1 MARKPIVA
9 GNWKMYKTIPEAVAL
24 GNTLRSGASGILD
37 REVVV
42 APPFTALAAVAKTL
56 EGSGIAL
63 SGQNTC
69 WENEGAYTGEIS
81 PLMLKDVGCR
91 YVIIGHSE
99 RRHIFGER
107 DETIARKI
115 KAALDASLQPIF
127 CIGETLEERE
137 TGETLAVLRRQ
148 VKEGLKLIQGADMN
162 KVVIAYEP
170 VWAIGTGKT
179 ATNEQAQEAHSFI
192 RTLLEELFEKN
203 IASDLRILYG
213 GSVKVGNVDGLMAQP
228 DIDGVLVGGAS
239 LEADSFLRI
248 IKFER

>member
-1 MARKPIVA
+1 MPRKPIVA
-9 GNWKMYKTIPEAVAL
+9 GNWKMYKTIPEAAAL
-24 GNTLRSGASGILD
+24 VNKLRSETSGLLD

-42 APPFTALAAVAKTL
+42 APPFTALMAVARAL

-63 SGQNTC
+63 SAQNSC

-81 PLMLKDVGCR
+81 PLMLKDVGCQ

-99 RRHIFGER
+99 RRHTFGET
-107 DETIARKI
+107 DDMIAQKI
-115 KAALDASLQPIF
+115 KALLAVGLKPIF
-127 CIGETLEERE
+127 CVGEILPERE
-137 TGETLAVLRRQ
+137 AGETLAVLERQ
-148 VKEGLKLIQGADMN
+148 VKKGLKLVQGVDMC

-192 RTLLEELFEKN
+192 RNLIERIFNKN

-213 GSVKVGNVDGLMAQP
+213 GSVKPGNVDGLMTQP

-239 LEADSFLRI
+239 LEADSFLGI
-248 IKFER
+248 IRFES

>member
-81 PLMLKDVGCR
+81 PIMLKDVGCR

-107 DETIARKI
+107 DEPIARKI
-115 KAALDASLQPIF
+115 KAALDAGLQPIF

-137 TGETLAVLRRQ
+137 NGETLAVLRRQ
-148 VKEGLKLIQGADMN
+148 VREGLKLIQGADMN
-162 KVVIAYEP
+162 RVVIAYEP

-248 IKFER
+248 IKFEH

>member
-1 MARKPIVA
+1 MPRKPIVA

-24 GNTLRSGASGILD
+24 INTLRSGASGISD
-37 REVVV
+37 REIVV
-42 APPFTALAAVAKTL
+42 APPFTALAAVAKAL
-56 EGSGIAL
+56 DGSGISL

-69 WENEGAYTGEIS
+69 WENEGAYTGEVS
-81 PLMLKDVGCR
+81 PAMLKDVGCR

-115 KAALDASLQPIF
+115 RAALDAGLQPIF

-137 TGETLAVLRRQ
+137 TGETLTVLRRQ
-148 VKEGLKLIQGADMN
+148 VKEGLKLIQGADMD
-162 KVVIAYEP
+162 KVAIAYEP

-192 RTLLEELFEKN
+192 RTLLEGLFEKN

-213 GSVKVGNVDGLMAQP
+213 GSVKAGNVDGLMAQP
-228 DIDGVLVGGAS
+228 DIDGVLVGE
-239 LEADSFLRI
+239 LHLRPILFLRI
-248 IKFER
+248 IKFKR

>member
-24 GNTLRSGASGILD
+24 VNTLRFGASGILD

-42 APPFTALAAVAKTL
+42 APPFTALAAVARAL

-63 SGQNTC
+63 SAQNTC

-81 PLMLKDVGCR
+81 PLMLKDVGCK
-91 YVIIGHSE
+91 YIIIGHSE
-99 RRHIFGER
+99 RRHIFG
-107 DETIARKI
+107 DTDGLIARKI
-115 KAALDASLQPIF
+115 KATVLAGLKPIF
-127 CIGETLEERE
+127 CIGETLQERE
-137 TGETLAVLRRQ
+137 TGETLAVLKRQ
-148 VKEGLKLIQGADMN
+148 VKEGLKLVQGADMD
-162 KVVIAYEP
+162 KIVIAYEP

-179 ATNEQAQEAHSFI
+179 ATNAQAQEAHSFI

-213 GSVKVGNVDGLMAQP
+213 GSVKAGNVDGLMAQP

-248 IKFER
+248 IKFQR

>member
-1 MARKPIVA
+1 MTRKPIVA
-9 GNWKMYKTIPEAVAL
+9 GNWKMYKTIPEAMAL
-24 GNTLRSGASGILD
+24 GNTLRSGASGISD
-37 REVVV
+37 REIVV
-42 APPFTALAAVAKTL
+42 APPFTALAAVAETL

-81 PLMLKDVGCR
+81 PIMLKDVGCR

-115 KAALDASLQPIF
+115 KAALDAGLQPIF

-137 TGETLAVLRRQ
+137 NGETLAVLRRQ
-148 VKEGLKLIQGADMN
+148 VREGLKLIQGADMN
-162 KVVIAYEP
+162 RVVIAYEP

>member
-9 GNWKMYKTIPEAVAL
+9 GNWKMYKTIPEAMSL

-81 PLMLKDVGCR
+81 PIMLKDVGCR

-115 KAALDASLQPIF
+115 KAALDAGLQPIF

-137 TGETLAVLRRQ
+137 NGETLAVLRRQ
-148 VKEGLKLIQGADMN
+148 VREGLKLIQGADMN

>member
-1 MARKPIVA
+1 MTRKPIVA
-9 GNWKMYKTIPEAVAL
+9 GNWKMYKVIPEAVAL
-24 GNTLRSGASGILD
+24 INMLRSGVSGILD
-37 REVVV
+37 REIVV
-42 APPFTALAAVAKTL
+42 APPFTALAAAAKAL
-56 EGSGIAL
+56 EGSGITL
-63 SGQNTC
+63 SAQNTC

-99 RRHIFGER
+99 RRNIFGER

-115 KAALDASLQPIF
+115 RAALDAGLQPIF

-137 TGETLAVLRRQ
+137 AGETLAVLKRQ
-148 VKEGLKLIQGADMN
+148 VKKGLKLVQGADMN

-179 ATNEQAQEAHSFI
+179 ATNEQAQEAHHFI
-192 RTLLEELFEKN
+192 RNLIEQEFEKN
-203 IASDLRILYG
+203 IAADLRILYG
-213 GSVKVGNVDGLMAQP
+213 GSVKAGNVDGLMAQP

-248 IKFER
+248 INFQR

>member
-1 MARKPIVA
+1 MARKPIIA
-9 GNWKMYKTIPEAVAL
+9 GNWKMYKTIPEAMSL
-24 GNTLRSGASGILD
+24 GNTLKSGVSGILD

-42 APPFTALAAVAKTL
+42 APPFTALAAVARAL
-56 EGSGIAL
+56 DGSGISL

-69 WENEGAYTGEIS
+69 WENEGAYTGEVS
-81 PLMLKDVGCR
+81 PAMLKDVGCR

-99 RRHIFGER
+99 RRHIFGEK
-107 DETIARKI
+107 DKTIARKI
-115 KAALDASLQPIF
+115 RAALDAGLQPIF

-137 TGETLAVLRRQ
+137 TGKTLTVLRRQ
-148 VKEGLKLIQGADMN
+148 VKEGLKLIQGADMD

-179 ATNEQAQEAHSFI
+179 ATNEQAQETHSFI
-192 RTLLEELFEKN
+192 RTLLEGLFEKN

-213 GSVKVGNVDGLMAQP
+213 GSVKAGNVDGLMAQP

>member
-81 PLMLKDVGCR
+81 PIMLKDVGCR

-115 KAALDASLQPIF
+115 RAALDAGLQPIF

-137 TGETLAVLRRQ
+137 NGETLAVLRRQ
-148 VKEGLKLIQGADMN
+148 VREGLKLIQGADMN
-162 KVVIAYEP
+162 RVVIAYEP

>member
-1 MARKPIVA
+1 MPRKPIVA
-9 GNWKMYKTIPEAVAL
+9 GNWKMYKTIPEAMAL
-24 GNTLRSGASGILD
+24 INALRSGASGISD
-37 REVVV
+37 REIVV
-42 APPFTALAAVAKTL
+42 APPFTALAAAARAL
-56 EGSGIAL
+56 DGSGISL
-63 SGQNTC
+63 SAQNTC
-69 WENEGAYTGEIS
+69 WENEGAYTGEVS
-81 PLMLKDVGCR
+81 PTMLKDVGCR

-115 KAALDASLQPIF
+115 RAALDASLQPIF

-148 VKEGLKLIQGADMN
+148 VKEGLKLIRGADMGR
-162 KVVIAYEP
+162 VVIAYEP

-179 ATNEQAQEAHSFI
+179 ATNEQAQESHSFI
-192 RTLLEELFEKN
+192 RTLLEGLFEKN

-213 GSVKVGNVDGLMAQP
+213 GSVKAGNVDGLMAQP